1 MQDVEYLDGPGL
13 YRWVRRAVGELTARR
28 AEINALNVFPVP
40 DADTGSNMAHTM
52 EAALKEVEALAA
64 DELFDV
70 AKVSAAMATGS
81 VRGARGNSGVVLS
94 QVLRG
99 LAQSAAQGN
108 LDGKS
113 IQQALNMGNSFVV
126 RAINEP
132 VEGTVITV
140 LRAAAIAA
148 NQASSTSLVDVLG
161 AATKAAQVAL
171 DNTPS
176 QLAVLREAGV
186 VDAGAKGLVVLLDSL
201 FHEVCNKPSSH
212 VAPLAVAD
220 DAPRQ
225 VVKDVRPTGVTFFG
239 RLMQAHFIGEDY
251 PQPLPPSPFGQP
263 QLLAQMYA
271 EPLEIAP
278 APPAPPATPSQAMQ
292 VSSSPQGDQRG
303 EQQLEVMFFIE
314 DADLDNVRDSLAP
327 LGNSFIVAAAGQDSG
342 TIHIHTTE
350 PEAVV
355 EAAYCHG
362 KVSNLHFELLPPPQ
376 AANPVQQLVVLCPA
390 GELAEYYQQAG
401 AVVIVPSTSE
411 DVVVAITAQARSQA
425 VTELIVVPNGHLSP
439 YELSSLEQSS
449 RAFEQNIAFVATSGL
464 LPSLAAVRNHDGSQP
479 VAVAAYLMA
488 QAAARNTFA
497 AITLHDDEYLG
508 WVDGVLVLS
517 STDLHS
523 TVDQVIAKVLR
534 SAHAGSIATVIID
547 THYAPQLEI
556 ATEPAAGGK
565 GDDNRNYVRE
575 KVCIIEISQLYETI
589 QGTVAEIGV
598 I

>member
-1 MQDVEYLDGPGL
+1 MQDVKYLDGPGL

-52 EAALKEVEALAA
+52 EAALKEVETLAGT
-64 DELFDV
+64 ELFDV

-99 LAQSAAQGN
+99 LAQSAAQGH
-108 LDGKS
+108 LDGYS

-126 RAINEP
+126 HAINEP

-148 NQASSTSLVDVLG
+148 NQAPSTSLVEVLG

-171 DNTPS
+171 DKTPS

-186 VDAGAKGLVVLLDSL
+186 VDAGAKGLVVLLESL
-201 FHEVCNKPSSH
+201 FHEVCDKQSEYI
-212 VAPLAVAD
+212 APTAAAD
-220 DAPRQ
+220 DSLRQ
-225 VVKDVRPTGVTFFG
+225 VAIDVRPTSVAFFG

-271 EPLEIAP
+271 APLETTPVTPTSDARVTS
-278 APPAPPATPSQAMQ
+278 PPL
-292 VSSSPQGDQRG
+292 VDQSG

-314 DADLDNVRDSLAP
+314 DADLDKVRHSLTP
-327 LGNSFIVAAAGQDSG
+327 LGNSFIVAAAGEDSG
-342 TIHIHTTE
+342 TIHIHTTQ
-350 PEAVV
+350 PAAVV

-362 KVSNLHFELLPPPQ
+362 KVSNLHFELLPLPQ
-376 AANPVQQLVVLCPA
+376 AANPVRQMVVLCPT
-390 GELAEYYQQAG
+390 GELAAYYQEAG
-401 AVVIVPSTSE
+401 AAVIVPSAS
-411 DVVVAITAQARSQA
+411 DDLVVAITAQARSQA
-425 VTELIVVPNGHLSP
+425 VTELIIVPNGRLSP

-497 AITLHDDEYLG
+497 TINLSDNEYLG
-508 WVDGVLVLS
+508 WLDGVLVAS
-517 STDLHS
+517 SADLDS
-523 TVDQVIAKVLR
+523 TVDMLITKVLR
-534 SAHAGSIATVIID
+534 SVSDDSVATVIID
-547 THYAPQLEI
+547 THYAPQLQI
-556 ATEPAAGGK
+556 TTELASGK
-565 GDDNRNYVRE
+565 PDDSNRNYVRE
-575 KVCIIEISQLYETI
+575 KVCIIEISHLYDMT

-598 I
+598 T

>member
-13 YRWVRRAVGELTARR
+13 YRWARRAVGELTARR

-52 EAALKEVEALAA
+52 EAALKEVERLAA
-64 DELFDV
+64 SELFDV

-108 LDGKS
+108 LDGYS

-148 NQASSTSLVDVLG
+148 NQTPSSSLAEVLG

-171 DNTPS
+171 DKTPS

-186 VDAGAKGLVVLLDSL
+186 VDAGAKGLVVLLESL
-201 FHEVCNKPSSH
+201 FHEVCDKQSERI
-212 VAPLAVAD
+212 APIAAAEDL
-220 DAPRQ
+220 PRQ
-225 VVKDVRPTGVTFFG
+225 VAIDVRPTSVAFFG
-239 RLMQAHFIGEDY
+239 RLMQAHFIGEYY

-263 QLLAQMYA
+263 QLLAQMY
-271 EPLEIAP
+271 EGPLETTP
-278 APPAPPATPSQAMQ
+278 TPPTTGAQVISPPL
-292 VSSSPQGDQRG
+292 VDQSG

-314 DADLDNVRDSLAP
+314 DADLDKLRGNLAP
-327 LGNSFIVAAAGQDSG
+327 LGNSFIVAAAGEDSG

-350 PEAVV
+350 PAAVV
-355 EAAYCHG
+355 EVAYCHG
-362 KVSNLHFELLPPPQ
+362 KVSNLHFELLPTPQ
-376 AANPVQQLVVLCPA
+376 AANPVRQVVVLCPA
-390 GELAEYYQQAG
+390 GELADHYQKAG
-401 AVVIVPSTSE
+401 AAVIVPSK
-411 DVVVAITAQARSQA
+411 DDDLVVAITAQARSQA
-425 VTELIVVPNGHLSP
+425 VTELIVVSNGYLSP

-479 VAVAAYLMA
+479 VAVDAYLMA

-497 AITLHDDEYLG
+497 TISLNDNEYLG
-508 WVDGVLVLS
+508 WFDGVLVAS
-517 STDLHS
+517 AMDLDS
-523 TVDQVIAKVLR
+523 AVDMVITKVLC
-534 SAHAGSIATVIID
+534 SASDDSVATVIID
-547 THYAPQLEI
+547 PHYALKLQITSEL
-556 ATEPAAGGK
+556 ASGK
-565 GDDNRNYVRE
+565 HDDSNRNYVRE
-575 KVCIIEISQLYETI
+575 KVCIIEISHLYDVT